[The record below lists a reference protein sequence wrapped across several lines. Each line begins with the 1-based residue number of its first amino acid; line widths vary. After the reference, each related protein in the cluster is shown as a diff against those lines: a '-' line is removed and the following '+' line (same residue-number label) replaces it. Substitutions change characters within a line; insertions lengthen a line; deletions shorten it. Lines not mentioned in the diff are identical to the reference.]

1 MLRPGLKIALAMPRV
16 LCDKESTE
24 TKQTRNQK
32 MFKFKATTFN
42 GLVITGKGAT
52 IEQAKQD
59 AKEQAKKLGT
69 ALKKRIG

>member
-1 MLRPGLKIALAMPRV
+1 
-16 LCDKESTE
+16 
-24 TKQTRNQK
+24 